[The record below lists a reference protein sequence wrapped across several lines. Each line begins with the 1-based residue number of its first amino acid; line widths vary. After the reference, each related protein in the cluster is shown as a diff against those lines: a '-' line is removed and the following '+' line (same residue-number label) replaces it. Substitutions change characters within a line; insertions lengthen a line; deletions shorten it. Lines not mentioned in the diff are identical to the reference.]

1 MTKNNL
7 RWMRLAGIALAFA
20 ALAAAAPAA
29 RAQVDPSAPVTTR
42 HLKGKILWLKA
53 EVIHADNHELV
64 VRETGNE
71 MAVHTFTYGP
81 KAEQQ
86 IEKVIAA
93 GGYQRG
99 DAIKIH
105 YESGQTIA
113 LEIKGKPSRPI

>member
-1 MTKNNL
+1 
-7 RWMRLAGIALAFA
+7 
-20 ALAAAAPAA
+20 
-29 RAQVDPSAPVTTR
+29 
-42 HLKGKILWLKA
+42 
-53 EVIHADNHELV
+53 
-64 VRETGNE
+64 
-71 MAVHTFTYGP
+71 VHTFTYGP